1 MATTKTTGGRRMR
14 DRSALR
20 PAQLRV
26 IDELKQS
33 TGLQLVAG
41 MGFGK
46 SCCVLTA
53 LRDLLDEGTIRAAI
67 IIAPVRVA
75 LTTWP
80 NEIATW
86 EHIKHTD
93 IAVLAGTLSKRLQL
107 LKEQHEVYVC
117 SIDLLVWLVDA
128 LRKFPVDDPR
138 WDFLCIDELSRFKSP
153 RGERAKKLNR
163 FSERFKSVVGI
174 TGTPR
179 PNKWEDQYMPV
190 QLISAGTAWNTS
202 GFDAWLKEHCRQKD
216 YHGHQWE
223 VRDDALPYIK
233 RTIDEWTLTIPPSE
247 STDVPFNSG
256 PEFDVVVP
264 LTKAQKDDLASLE
277 EELLIELGAEGT
289 EKLMEDE
296 EVVVALSQATAI
308 GKASQICQGFLY
320 QDGETVQTYSDAKL
334 KALDDLLAGIDG
346 ENVIIVYEY
355 RHDFEMLKKHLKGAR
370 WVDRAQT
377 DAEFVELIDACRR
390 GEVQYLLAH
399 PANLGHGVDGLQ
411 HGFARMV
418 WFQQTWS
425 AEHYEQMLRR
435 IARPGQQKPVFIHRI
450 MADHFLER
458 RRVARVEQKMADQN
472 EFIASLRMI

>member
-1 MATTKTTGGRRMR
+1 MKSR
-14 DRSALR
+14 DILR
-20 PAQLRV
+20 PAQLRA
-26 IDELKQS
+26 IAELKES

-53 LRDLLDEGTIRAAI
+53 LRDMLDEGTIRAAI

-86 EHIKHTD
+86 EHIKDTD
-93 IAVLAGTLSKRLQL
+93 VVVLAGTPQKRLQL

-117 SIDLLVWLVDA
+117 SIDLLVWLIDA
-128 LRKFPVDDPR
+128 LRKFKADDPR

-163 FSERFKSVVGI
+163 FVDRFKAVTGI

-179 PNKWEDQYMPV
+179 PNKWEDQYMPI
-190 QLISAGTAWNTS
+190 QLVSAGTAWSTS
-202 GFDAWLKEHCRQKD
+202 GFDAWRKEHCRQMD
-216 YHGHQWE
+216 YHGHKWE
-223 VRDDALPYIK
+223 VREDALPYIK

-277 EELLIELGAEGT
+277 KDLLIELGAEGT
-289 EKLMEDE
+289 ELLDDSE
-296 EVVVALSQATAI
+296 EVVAALSQATATQ
-308 GKASQICQGFLY
+308 KATQILQGFLY
-320 QDGETVQTYSDAKL
+320 QDGETVQTYTDAKL
-334 KALDDLLAGIDG
+334 KALDDLLAGADG
-346 ENVIIVYEY
+346 ENVIIVYNY
-355 RHDFEMLKKHLKGAR
+355 RYDLERLKKHLPTAR
-370 WVDRAQT
+370 WVDREQS
-377 DAEFVELIDACRR
+377 DDEFVELINACRR

-399 PANLGHGVDGLQ
+399 VSNLGHGIDGLQ

-418 WFQQTWS
+418 WYEVSWS
-425 AEHYEQMLRR
+425 SEASIQLIRR
-435 IARPGQQKPVFIHRI
+435 IARPGQTKPVYSHRI
-450 MADHFLER
+450 LADHWIER
-458 RRVARVEQKMADQN
+458 ERVARVERKIQEEQD
-472 EFIASLRMI
+472 FITTLRTI